1 MYQIVIITFIPY
13 RIVAWI
19 LPFKKSLNDVD
30 QQNPIFEE
38 ISDTRI
44 HLKRTI
50 DGLFDSITATFYKK
64 EVDKTT

>member
-1 MYQIVIITFIPY
+1 
-13 RIVAWI
+13 VAWI

-44 HLKRTI
+44 YLKRTI
-50 DGLFDSITATFYKK
+50 DGLFDSITAIFYKK